1 MDQSMLFY
9 TAVPILI
16 GGSPCAAGRLAA
28 KLYTKHRITAHW
40 FGQGWHP
47 LLSVYAKRH
56 PVSVSLTGNN
66 DRVWIQLLR
75 GFEKQQRHTGGIPCL
90 IPVSENA
97 RLFLE
102 RTRDLLEEH
111 FVILDPVEQG
121 EDPLHG
127 LVHSH

>member
-16 GGSPCAAGRLAA
+16 GGSPGVAGRLAA
-28 KLYTKHRITAHW
+28 KIYTGHGITVHW

-47 LLSVYAKRH
+47 LLSVCAKRH
-56 PVSVSLTGNN
+56 PVSVALTGNN

-75 GFEKQQRHTGGIPCL
+75 GFEKQQRYTGGIPCL
-90 IPVSENA
+90 IPVSSEA

-121 EDPLHG
+121 EDPLYG
-127 LVHSH
+127 LIHSH